1 MFCMY
6 CKVAREEN
14 EYPCRNCGAPSPL
27 SKNQKLND
35 RNISGT
41 AWTQSPPSSVDYSV
55 PQLSFEDAFPAS
67 SPSGERQL
75 DFPTPDEIP
84 SVFWQQPDASLVS
97 QQPFDSFGN
106 RGAQIPFP
114 ADPPTTPPLDFNDPV
129 DLPAQENFPTQENLP
144 NAERSAMLPALYQPQ
159 LTGQQPTL
167 SLQLVPAQA
176 IQHFLPDFP
185 EQEDGVHIPPTYTTP
200 RPLLS
205 RKRVINGFI
214 SVVIVISFLCVG
226 SAYLVKDS
234 GILRAVGIGRS
245 ISDIAPTP
253 VPTLAEPLKNQVP
266 GPAAA
271 NIPSSATSSRYD
283 TKTLEPTLSVQDFT
297 VNQTVYVTYT
307 VQSIKQDGRVS
318 AKWYTNNQIYYTQ
331 QSAVIKAKDL
341 QANENRNG
349 LFEMRFVNP
358 AECKVELWWNNQ
370 LATTMYFVV
379 R

>member
-1 MFCMY
+1 
-6 CKVAREEN
+6 
-14 EYPCRNCGAPSPL
+14 
-27 SKNQKLND
+27 
-35 RNISGT
+35 
-41 AWTQSPPSSVDYSV
+41 
-55 PQLSFEDAFPAS
+55 
-67 SPSGERQL
+67 
-75 DFPTPDEIP
+75 
-84 SVFWQQPDASLVS
+84 
-97 QQPFDSFGN
+97 
-106 RGAQIPFP
+106 
-114 ADPPTTPPLDFNDPV
+114 
-129 DLPAQENFPTQENLP
+129 
-144 NAERSAMLPALYQPQ
+144 
-159 LTGQQPTL
+159 
-167 SLQLVPAQA
+167 
-176 IQHFLPDFP
+176 
-185 EQEDGVHIPPTYTTP
+185 
-200 RPLLS
+200 
-205 RKRVINGFI
+205 
-214 SVVIVISFLCVG
+214 VIVISFLCVG

-234 GILRAVGIGRS
+234 GILQAVGIGRS